1 MPSAPCTDGGG
12 TRSECR
18 DTDSEAG
25 LRDALDQEDGA
36 NASDGWVP
44 LQARWKRPER
54 CGQEDMEPHTSPRG
68 KGLACFKLGS
78 TEVCCRRNYLVP
90 QNEIFREDEIGKVNG
105 HGGRRTFSRTR

>member
-36 NASDGWVP
+36 NASDGDGS
-44 LQARWKRPER
+44 LSRH
-54 CGQEDMEPHTSPRG
+54 DG
-68 KGLACFKLGS
+68 KDQKG
-78 TEVCCRRNYLVP
+78 VV
-90 QNEIFREDEIGKVNG
+90 
-105 HGGRRTFSRTR
+105 RRTWNRTLPPEGRGLLVLSWGAQKYVVGEITWCPKMKSSERMK